1 MMINSKL
8 YEKLLKKKRELDK
21 LRPFPKAALQELKK
35 QLEIEL
41 TYNSNAIE
49 GNSLTLQETRLVLE
63 HGITISGKSLKDH
76 FEAINHKEAILFVED
91 SLKEEIDEK
100 LIKKL
105 NGLVLDKIYEDERG
119 RYRTTNVRIL
129 GAIKSPPQA
138 EKVPRLMSNFIEFIK
153 KNPDNINAIEMA
165 AVMHYK
171 FVEIHPFSDGNGR
184 TARLLMN
191 LFLMKHGYPITIVLK
206 NDRKKYYQTLKEAD
220 KGNIKPFID
229 FIGYCI
235 NRSLDIYLSAFKK
248 GMEYISIKEATKG
261 TPYTQEYLSLLAR
274 KGKLDAIKLG
284 RNWVVTKKAV
294 ENYTKS
300 VEEKKAK

>member
-1 MMINSKL
+1 MINQELYKKL
-8 YEKLLKKKRELDK
+8 VKKKKELDK

-63 HGITISGKSLKDH
+63 HGITIKGKSLKDH

-91 SLKEEIDEK
+91 SLKEEINKK

-105 NGLVLDKIYEDERG
+105 NELVLDKIYEDERG

-138 EKVPRLMSNFIEFIK
+138 EKVPKLMNNFIEYVT
-153 KNPDNINAIEMA
+153 KNSDNLNAIEMA
-165 AVMHYK
+165 AAMHYK
-171 FVEIHPFSDGNGR
+171 LVEIHPFVDGNGR

-220 KGNIKPFID
+220 RGNMKPFID
-229 FIGYCI
+229 FIGYCV
-235 NRSLDIYLSAFKK
+235 NRSLGIYLSAFKE
-248 GMEYISIKEATKG
+248 GMEYISVKEAAKG
-261 TPYTQEYLSLLAR
+261 TSYTQEYLSLLAR
-274 KGKLDAIKLG
+274 KGRLDAIKLG
-284 RNWVVTKKAV
+284 RNWIVTKKTV
-294 ENYTKS
+294 EDYVKNVKK
-300 VEEKKAK
+300 EKGKF

>member
-1 MMINSKL
+1 MNSKL
-8 YEKLLKKKRELDK
+8 YEKLVKKKKELAK

-63 HGITISGKSLKDH
+63 HGITIKGKSLKDH

-91 SLKEEIDEK
+91 SLKEEISEK

-105 NGLVLDKIYEDERG
+105 NELVLDKIYEDERG

-138 EKVPRLMSNFIEFIK
+138 EKVPRLMSDFIEYVT
-153 KNPDNINAIEMA
+153 KNSDNFNIIEMA

-220 KGNIKPFID
+220 KGNIRPFID

-235 NRSLDIYLSAFKK
+235 NRSLDIYLSAFKR
-248 GMEYISIKEATKG
+248 GVEYISIKEATKG

-274 KGKLDAIKLG
+274 KGNLDAIKLS
-284 RNWVVTKKAV
+284 RNWVTTRKAV
-294 ENYTKS
+294 ENYIKN
-300 VEEKKAK
+300 VKEKKAK